1 MGHGSAN
8 SASTEHLGTHV
19 PTRRIR
25 FYPPESR
32 ASRVL
37 PLEFWQKYRASWRYF
52 LNTINNVHFL
62 ESGVEKARSLPLFA
76 GTLL

>member
-8 SASTEHLGTHV
+8 WASTEHLGTHD

-25 FYPPESR
+25 SFPSESR
-32 ASRVL
+32 ASGVL
-37 PLEFWQKYRASWRYF
+37 PLEFWRKYWASWRYF

-62 ESGVEKARSLPLFA
+62 ESGVEKARLLPLFA